1 MEEDFALTSQSTP
14 ASVRR
19 ELWRDTQQ
27 QSVGSIEEFCQD
39 EREARYEALP
49 DHSRSPHSSFSSPQ
63 VSVDSPRI
71 SFSPLQI
78 KDSIEEEEEEEE
90 MRCGPV
96 TFRSQSLTVPGYCTP
111 PTLSVHTCE
120 GHDGG
125 RSPRGRAVAHRG
137 GHTASL
143 HRNSLHPGGSQFSP
157 RARSVSPISLMS
169 RCGPGCVSC
178 PRSPVP
184 TNYGG
189 HYETF
194 FRARWAGPEQA
205 ETEQDPG
212 DDSDLYRRWM
222 SDTDISSDCLEGVS
236 TLVNISQSHS
246 QDIQDPPDSVFF
258 TTARYP
264 ITSSV
269 ESDQSSAQE
278 FPLDLSIRSSMSST
292 STSESSSKMLFPGR
306 RQHVLSSSLS
316 SESGGS
322 RGSDCVKHSL
332 VVNSPS
338 QGGADLLTSAQWV
351 CPLCQ
356 QSFGLHD
363 RLAKH
368 MASRHKEHS
377 TVNSRAGVHLTCLG
391 KSLGYVFRERGSNSC
406 LRMN

>member
-1 MEEDFALTSQSTP
+1 MEEDLVLTSQSTP

-27 QSVGSIEEFCQD
+27 QSVGSIEEFCPD
-39 EREARYEALP
+39 EREARYEAQP

-78 KDSIEEEEEEEE
+78 KDSIEEEEEE

-96 TFRSQSLTVPGYCTP
+96 TIRSQSLTVPGYCTP
-111 PTLSVHTCE
+111 PTLSVHSCE
-120 GHDGG
+120 GHDGA

-137 GHTASL
+137 GHPSL

-184 TNYGG
+184 TNNYGG

-194 FRARWAGPEQA
+194 FRARWAGAEQG

-212 DDSDLYRRWM
+212 DLYRRWM

-246 QDIQDPPDSVFF
+246 QDIQDPADSVFF
-258 TTARYP
+258 SSARYP

-278 FPLDLSIRSSMSST
+278 FPLDLSMRSSMSST
-292 STSESSSKMLFPGR
+292 STSESSSKMLFPSR

-316 SESGGS
+316 SESGS
-322 RGSDCVKHSL
+322 RGSDSVKHSL
-332 VVNSPS
+332 VVSSPS
-338 QGGADLLTSAQWV
+338 PGGPDLPSSAQLWV

-356 QSFGLHD
+356 QSFSLHD

-368 MASRHKEHS
+368 MASRHKEHF
-377 TVNSRAGVHLTCLG
+377 TVN
-391 KSLGYVFRERGSNSC
+391 
-406 LRMN
+406 

>member
-1 MEEDFALTSQSTP
+1 MEEDLALTSQSTP

-39 EREARYEALP
+39 EREPRY
-49 DHSRSPHSSFSSPQ
+49 DQSRSPHSSFSSPQ

-78 KDSIEEEEEEEE
+78 KDSIEEEEGEE

-96 TFRSQSLTVPGYCTP
+96 TIRSQSLTVPGYCTP
-111 PTLSVHTCE
+111 PTLSVHSCD
-120 GHDGG
+120 GHDGA
-125 RSPRGRAVAHRG
+125 RSPRGRAVSHRG
-137 GHTASL
+137 GHTGL
-143 HRNSLHPGGSQFSP
+143 HRNSLHPGPSQFSP

-184 TNYGG
+184 TNNYGAG

-194 FRARWAGPEQA
+194 FRARWAGTEQS

-212 DDSDLYRRWM
+212 DLYRRWM
-222 SDTDISSDCLEGVS
+222 SDTDISSDSLEGVS
-236 TLVNISQSHS
+236 TMVNISQSHS
-246 QDIQDPPDSVFF
+246 QDIQDPADSVFF
-258 TTARYP
+258 TNSRHP

-278 FPLDLSIRSSMSST
+278 FPLDLSIRSSLSSS
-292 STSESSSKMLFPGR
+292 STSESSSKLLFPGR
-306 RQHVLSSSLS
+306 RQHQLSSSLS

-322 RGSDCVKHSL
+322 RGSESVKLSL
-332 VVNSPS
+332 VVSSPS
-338 QGGADLLTSAQWV
+338 PLGPDLPTSAQWV

-356 QSFGLHD
+356 QAFSLHD

-368 MASRHKEHS
+368 LASRHKEQ
-377 TVNSRAGVHLTCLG
+377 LTLNQARQTLAEG
-391 KSLGYVFRERGSNSC
+391 LMILWHPPYTKNNIG
-406 LRMN
+406 